1 MNGNPMSLLLLLL
14 HVATKLLFLLD
25 KNFLIFWLNSWS
37 STGWLP
43 PDRSISLF
51 RGKKYWLIFFGRF
64 YGFFIFA
71 VVLGP
76 FLRVNHFFVTLPTLA
91 TVFSILHPTYGIC
104 NVMKENKK
112 NSLY

>member
-1 MNGNPMSLLLLLL
+1 MWKSKKMLPRDEIT
-14 HVATKLLFLLD
+14 HEREPDVTAFAAVATKLLFLLD

-91 TVFSILHPTYGIC
+91 TVVSSIQLM
-104 NVMKENKK
+104 VSAM
-112 NSLY
+112 